1 MADSN
6 PVNDAQTL
14 TEAVAMSSD
23 ASDPVARNPARGMDR
38 NDAERRTREPA
49 VRIARIARQRPAAPR
64 HDLDRH
70 ENLQECA
77 DCFTRVPKQ
86 LLDDSGSCDICL
98 LYYLDVD
105 LGERR
110 CKAEG
115 SYGPGGDITD
125 EEDRANSKEIRILF
139 SQTVKL
145 LVAVC
150 RYLGRRR

>member
-1 MADSN
+1 MDPNTSMADSN

-14 TEAVAMSSD
+14 PEAVAMSSD

-38 NDAERRTREPA
+38 TAAERRTREPA
-49 VRIARIARQRPAAPR
+49 VRRTTAPR
-64 HDLDRH
+64 HDLDQH
-70 ENLQECA
+70 QNLQECA
-77 DCFTRVPKQ
+77 DCSTRVPKQ
-86 LLDDSGSCDICL
+86 FLDDSGSCDICL
-98 LYYLDVD
+98 LYYLDAD
-105 LGERR
+105 LSERR
-110 CKAEG
+110 CEAERT
-115 SYGPGGDITD
+115 YGPGGDITD